1 MITANKY
8 FSHWIKKIDIKRYG
22 DDLQILPVGNST
34 DVYQY
39 SNIKAYFHVKLH
51 AKRCVFLYAKEGV
64 ALSNGRNLQTESNL
78 EAKINKFT

>member
-22 DDLQILPVGNST
+22 DDLQILPVGNSS

-51 AKRCVFLYAKEGV
+51 AKRCVRNFRKNFPVCERRCRSFEWSKS
-64 ALSNGRNLQTESNL
+64 SNG
-78 EAKINKFT
+78 I